1 MFKNVPITTNQIK
14 LSKRRTSGPSSGW
27 RVTFFWLSLP
37 STSCTAGTS
46 TGSPRS
52 SMRPTENA
60 PSVLPPLKK
69 RGLCNCFYEDFIEV
83 QGCTNPVPFG
93 FVADTQLIS
102 ARIPKASEK
111 KKHLRSCSR
120 MSSRSKKSS
129 ENSRWC
135 PTLLATVSMF

>member
-1 MFKNVPITTNQIK
+1 
-14 LSKRRTSGPSSGW
+14 
-27 RVTFFWLSLP
+27 
-37 STSCTAGTS
+37 
-46 TGSPRS
+46 
-52 SMRPTENA
+52 MRPTENA

-111 KKHLRSCSR
+111 KKTPQKLQQDVF
-120 MSSRSKKSS
+120 KVK
-129 ENSRWC
+129 EI
-135 PTLLATVSMF
+135 F